1 MEFKFNCIETDIKHR
16 ECCHVHLLSGG
27 VREGLSELVV
37 CEQGWEGGEECAPGK
52 SSDRAPGRQGPK
64 CADRSV
70 RGQCGGSPVTVGRR
84 SRQRDQT
91 NKQGLCGLL
100 WSVWSSPREVHAPGG
115 TLLNPLGNNLDAE
128 NYRNCPCKYS
138 FQSRV
143 SLALHGMSE
152 NHHGNLGS
160 TLHLCSRVSHL
171 RPILF
176 FTAASWDHVHQNLQD
191 RCHKSHPDLLGEGSE
206 TTRTL

>member
-1 MEFKFNCIETDIKHR
+1 MADFYCAKLLFSLHLTFIHSTDVLRASTTYRPKSRSVVEKEKDNSDPFLMEFKFNCIETDIKHR
-16 ECCHVHLLSGG
+16 ECCQVHLLSGG

-37 CEQGWEGGEECAPGK
+37 CERGWEGGEECASGK

-100 WSVWSSPREVHAPGG
+100 
-115 TLLNPLGNNLDAE
+115 
-128 NYRNCPCKYS
+128 
-138 FQSRV
+138 
-143 SLALHGMSE
+143 
-152 NHHGNLGS
+152 
-160 TLHLCSRVSHL
+160 
-171 RPILF
+171 
-176 FTAASWDHVHQNLQD
+176 
-191 RCHKSHPDLLGEGSE
+191 
-206 TTRTL
+206 